1 MSEYESGCGY
11 EIYTTEISD
20 LFTGAK
26 FITLSNVLYWRM
38 GIILFG
44 LQLTEIHINSQNEEI
59 IDRRVLLNPGEF
71 VIPSRDKFYVEG
83 KYPYMYY
90 ILCILVLLFFFLF
103 LFLTSMLIA
112 NCSKGLVIAEN
123 QTEADLSTNDDEHH
137 SDSKTKYLRDIAA
150 TLKLIAKRDQRAKQ
164 LKENKI
170 KQQLNEIN
178 TRKQSVSKSKRNS
191 SFAYV
196 NIEDMHLRRFI
207 LTLTLTLTITLILIL
222 T

>member
-90 ILCILVLLFFFLF
+90 ILCILVLLFFFL
-103 LFLTSMLIA
+103 
-112 NCSKGLVIAEN
+112 CSLVSLGN
-123 QTEADLSTNDDEHH
+123 
-137 SDSKTKYLRDIAA
+137 
-150 TLKLIAKRDQRAKQ
+150 Q
-164 LKENKI
+164 LKSSRYI
-170 KQQLNEIN
+170 PQILGLRITMVFIVVSGEIC
-178 TRKQSVSKSKRNS
+178 
-191 SFAYV
+191 
-196 NIEDMHLRRFI
+196 LC
-207 LTLTLTLTITLILIL
+207 LILGNN
-222 T
+222 